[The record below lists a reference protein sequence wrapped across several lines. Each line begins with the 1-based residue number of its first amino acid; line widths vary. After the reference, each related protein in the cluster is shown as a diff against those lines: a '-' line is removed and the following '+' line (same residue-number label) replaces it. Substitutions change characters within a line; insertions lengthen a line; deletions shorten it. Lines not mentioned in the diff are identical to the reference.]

1 MKKAIYILGFIAIST
16 TLYSCFKNPVTGR
29 SSLNLA
35 DESTMRQ
42 EASVAYSSQLAQHQV
57 VTGTAQAQMINK
69 VGQKISAAVAQYLQS
84 RGQQDL
90 IKGYNWQFTLLQSNE
105 VNAWCMPGG
114 KVAFYT
120 GILPIAQD
128 EKGVAVVMGHEI
140 AHAIARH
147 GNERVSNTMVAQY
160 GGAVFST
167 LMNNK
172 SETAKNIFNQA
183 YGIGSNLGILAYSRQ
198 HETEADEMGLI
209 FMAMAGYDPHE
220 AIGFWQRMAAQGGAK
235 PPEFLSTHPSDQ
247 RRINDI
253 KGRISEAMKY
263 YKPQ

>member
-1 MKKAIYILGFIAIST
+1 MKKAIYILGFAAMSA

-35 DESTMRQ
+35 DEGSMRQ
-42 EASVAYSSQLAQHQV
+42 QATASYSSELAQHKV
-57 VTGTAQAQMINK
+57 ITGTAQAQMIQR
-69 VGQKISAAVAQYLQS
+69 VGQRMSEAVKQYLTS
-84 RGQQDL
+84 KGQQDL
-90 IKGYNWQFTLLQSNE
+90 INGYNWQFSLLESSD

-120 GILPIAQD
+120 GIMPIAQD

-160 GGAVFST
+160 GGALFSSLLST
-167 LMNNK
+167 K
-172 SETAKNIFNQA
+172 SETAQNIFNQA
-183 YGIGSNLGILAYSRQ
+183 YGVGSTLGILAYSRK
-198 HETEADEMGLI
+198 HEREADEMGLI
-209 FMAMAGYDPHE
+209 FMALAGYDPHE
-220 AIGFWQRMAAQGGAK
+220 AVGFWQRMAAQGGAK
-235 PPEFLSTHPSDQ
+235 PPVFLSTHPSDQ
-247 RRINDI
+247 
-253 KGRISEAMKY
+253 KRISDIQAHMNKAMQY

>member
-1 MKKAIYILGFIAIST
+1 MKKAIYLLGFIAIST

-42 EASVAYSSQLAQHQV
+42 EARTAYSAQLAQNSV
-57 VTGTAQAQMINK
+57 VNGTAQAQMIKN
-69 VGQKISAAVAQYLQS
+69 VGQKISAAVAQYLAS
-84 RGQQDL
+84 KGQQDL
-90 IKGYNWQFTLLQSNE
+90 IKGYNWEFTLLQSNE

-120 GILPIAQD
+120 GILPITQD
-128 EKGVAVVMGHEI
+128 EKGIAVVMGHEI

-160 GGAVFST
+160 GGAVFSSIMGT
-167 LMNNK
+167 K
-172 SETAKNIFNQA
+172 SETAQNIFNQA
-183 YGIGSNLGILAYSRQ
+183 YGIGSTLGILAYSRQ
-198 HETEADEMGLI
+198 HESEADEMGLI

-220 AIGFWQRMAAQGGAK
+220 AIGFWQRMGAQGGAK

-247 RRINDI
+247 RRISDI
-253 KGRISEAMKY
+253 KGRIGNAMKY

>member
-1 MKKAIYILGFIAIST
+1 MKKAIYILGFLAMST

-35 DESTMRQ
+35 DESSMRQ
-42 EASVAYSSQLAQHQV
+42 QATAAYSSELAQHQV
-57 VTGTAQAQMINK
+57 VTGTAQAQMVNK

-90 IKGYNWQFTLLQSNE
+90 IKGYNWQFSLLQSSD

-120 GILPIAQD
+120 GIMPIAQD

-160 GGAVFST
+160 GGAAFSSLIGT
-167 LMNNK
+167 K

-183 YGIGSNLGILAYSRQ
+183 YGIGSTLGILAYSRQ
-198 HETEADEMGLI
+198 HESEADEMGLI

-253 KGRISEAMKY
+253 KGHIGEAMKY